1 MSRSISVSTSSSAS
15 GIACDTTENK
25 FGPFRHQ
32 LFVGDQTHSTGGN
45 YEHKVTGNY
54 ELTVDGNLT
63 IKVSGTLTLQSGGDL
78 TAEVREF
85 VSEHIQSAE
94 ELDILLLLQREPER
108 KWTAL
113 DVSKAIY
120 TVPASATMRLERLVS
135 EGLLSSSGGSDPA
148 YSYSPASAQLGTR
161 G

>member
-1 MSRSISVSTSSSAS
+1 M
-15 GIACDTTENK
+15 
-25 FGPFRHQ
+25 
-32 LFVGDQTHSTGGN
+32 
-45 YEHKVTGNY
+45 
-54 ELTVDGNLT
+54 
-63 IKVSGTLTLQSGGDL
+63 SGGDL

-85 VSEHIQSAE
+85 VSEHVQSAE

-148 YSYSPASAQLGTR
+148 YSYSPASAQLGARVTALAAAYRTDRVSVIKLIFSRPADPVESFSEAFRLR
-161 G
+161 GKRD